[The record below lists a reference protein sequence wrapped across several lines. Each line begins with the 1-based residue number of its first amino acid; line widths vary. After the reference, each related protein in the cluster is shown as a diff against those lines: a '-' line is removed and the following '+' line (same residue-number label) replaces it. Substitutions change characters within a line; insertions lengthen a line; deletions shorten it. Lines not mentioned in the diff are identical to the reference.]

1 MDFNFMIKKSITE
14 IRNEVKKE
22 ENMNLLKQDIL
33 NPIVEH
39 VMFQMYPYI
48 LKFIIGF
55 ILLVVLILF
64 LIILNLRIIY
74 KK

>member
-1 MDFNFMIKKSITE
+1 MDFNFMIKSSITE
-14 IRNEVKKE
+14 VCNEVKKE

-39 VMFQMYPYI
+39 VMYQMYPYI
-48 LKFIIGF
+48 LKFVVGF
-55 ILLVVLILF
+55 VLLVVLIIF

>member
-1 MDFNFMIKKSITE
+1 MDFNFMIKRSITE
-14 IRNEVKKE
+14 VCNEVKKE

-39 VMFQMYPYI
+39 VMYQMYPYI
-48 LKFIIGF
+48 LKFVVGF
-55 ILLVVLILF
+55 VLLVVLIIF

>member
-1 MDFNFMIKKSITE
+1 MDFNFMIKSSITE
-14 IRNEVKKE
+14 VCNEVKKE

-39 VMFQMYPYI
+39 VMYQMYPYI

-55 ILLVVLILF
+55 ILLIILIIF

>member
-14 IRNEVKKE
+14 ICNVKRE

-39 VMFQMYPYI
+39 VMFSNVSLYFKIYHRI
-48 LKFIIGF
+48 YFISSIN
-55 ILLVVLILF
+55 
-64 LIILNLRIIY
+64 IIFDNSEFYDNL
-74 KK
+74 

>member
-1 MDFNFMIKKSITE
+1 MDFNFMIKKRITE
-14 IRNEVKKE
+14 ICNEVKKE

>member
-1 MDFNFMIKKSITE
+1 MDFNFMIKQSITE
-14 IRNEVKKE
+14 VCNEVKKE

-39 VMFQMYPYI
+39 VMYQMYPYI
-48 LKFIIGF
+48 LKFVIGF
-55 ILLVVLILF
+55 VLLVVLIIF

>member
-1 MDFNFMIKKSITE
+1 MDFNFMIKRSITE
-14 IRNEVKKE
+14 VCNEVKKE

-39 VMFQMYPYI
+39 VMIQMYPYI
-48 LKFIIGF
+48 LKFILGF
-55 ILLVVLILF
+55 ILLVVLIIF

>member
-1 MDFNFMIKKSITE
+1 MIKKSITE
-14 IRNEVKKE
+14 ICNEVKKE

>member
-1 MDFNFMIKKSITE
+1 MIKSSITE
-14 IRNEVKKE
+14 VCNEVKKE

-39 VMFQMYPYI
+39 VMYQMYPYI
-48 LKFIIGF
+48 LKFVVGF
-55 ILLVVLILF
+55 VLLVVLIIF

>member
-1 MDFNFMIKKSITE
+1 MDFNFIIKRSIE
-14 IRNEVKKE
+14 DICKEVKKE

-39 VMFQMYPYI
+39 VILQMYPYI
-48 LKFIIGF
+48 IKFVIGF
-55 ILLVVLILF
+55 ILLIILIIF
-64 LIILNLRIIY
+64 LIFLNLRIIY

>member
-1 MDFNFMIKKSITE
+1 MDFNFMIKRSIE
-14 IRNEVKKE
+14 EVCNEVKKE

-39 VMFQMYPYI
+39 VMFQTYPYI

-55 ILLVVLILF
+55 ILLIILIIF

>member
-1 MDFNFMIKKSITE
+1 MDFNFIIKKSIE
-14 IRNEVKKE
+14 DICNEVKKE
-22 ENMNLLKQDIL
+22 ENMYLLKQDIL

-39 VMFQMYPYI
+39 VMYQMYPYI

-55 ILLVVLILF
+55 VLLIILIIF